1 MNYYKFRVFF
11 LPRKTIINP
20 KKRKTFKDAF
30 KNICKKMH
38 TFKALE
44 SLVKVSA

>member
-1 MNYYKFRVFF
+1 MNYYKFRVLF
-11 LPRKTIINP
+11 LPRKTINP
-20 KKRKTFKDAF
+20 KKRKTFKDAL